1 LLSKNRYKHLFVIVV
16 NYSFLHTKKIKMANS
31 YKVSDVIL
39 QMSKNVLDHGI
50 FLLYT
55 DNQIINSN
63 QISIKNRTLTNFGS
77 CSYLGLEFDHRL
89 IASSKNTIDKYGTQ
103 FSESRIYVSVNA
115 YEELEEKLETI
126 FDAPVVITPTTT
138 LGHFS
143 NLPVLINPITDAIIV
158 DHQVHNSVQ
167 MAVQMLKG
175 SGTYVELLRHNRMDL
190 LEQRI
195 VILKNK
201 YKHIWYMADGVYSM
215 FGDKAPMKE
224 LEKLLNTYE
233 QFRLYV
239 DDAHGMSVYGKH
251 GRGYVLNEIKMHP
264 HMVMGTSLNKAFAS
278 GGGVMVY
285 PNKEM
290 ANKIRMC
297 GGPMITSGP
306 IQPAML
312 GAALASASIHL
323 SDEIIDLQNDLQDNI
338 KFARTLL
345 AKTNLPVITQ
355 TNSPVMFVGVALP
368 KVGYNLVQRLMNEG
382 FYVNLGMFPAVP
394 MKNTGIRFTIT
405 RLHTFTQIA
414 AMVKALEYHWPLA
427 LQEEG
432 ISVEEVYSSFK
443 LPNPEEIQVEQK
455 IQSLLNQT
463 LELTV
468 IHNKSIRA
476 MNRKEWDTCFIGQGN
491 FDYDGMLHL
500 EQSFM
505 NNTQEI
511 NNWLFDYFTIKDR
524 EGKIVLST
532 FTTCATQ
539 KDDMLSTAGVSA
551 HIEELRVTNPLYLTS
566 KTLLTGSFITEGNH
580 IYYDETHAL
589 YKEAFLLLFDKLS
602 ALQEKYT
609 ANSVVLRDFI
619 NIAPNMEKFFIDNGF
634 FKVAV
639 PDGHTIDL
647 TTWQTEADFVNQMN
661 AKNRYHFKTDI
672 EKNLDQVKVEVIT
685 KINKDDLAQ
694 YYKMYL
700 DVKERNLF
708 INTFD
713 IPLEFF
719 ENMFANDNTNWEL
732 LKISTMRKGKH
743 EVAAVVFCYKSN
755 STYIPLIIGMNYDFI
770 EELKIYKVS
779 LYMMMKRAKA
789 VGCTKMNLGF
799 GASLEKRKLGAQ
811 VNKATMFIQ
820 IKDSFNNAVIEEMI
834 TQTNFNKNIA

>member
-1 LLSKNRYKHLFVIVV
+1 
-16 NYSFLHTKKIKMANS
+16 MANS
-31 YKVSDVIL
+31 HAISDIIL
-39 QMSKNVLDHGI
+39 QLANNVKNYDII
-50 FLLYT
+50 FQYT

-89 IASSKNTIDKYGTQ
+89 LESSKNAIDKYGTQ

-115 YEELEEKLETI
+115 YKELEEKLETI
-126 FDAPVVITPTTT
+126 FEAPVVITPTTT

-143 NLPVLINPITDAIIV
+143 NLPVLINPLTDAIIV

-195 VILKNK
+195 LALKNK

-233 QFRLYV
+233 QFRLYI
-239 DDAHGMSVYGKH
+239 DDAHGMSVYGKN

-285 PNKEM
+285 PNSELATKV
-290 ANKIRMC
+290 RTC

-323 SDEIIDLQNDLQDNI
+323 SYEIIELQNQLQDNI

-368 KVGYNLVQRLMNEG
+368 KVGYNLVQRLMHEG

-427 LQEEG
+427 LQQEG
-432 ISVEEVYSSFK
+432 ISVEEVFSSFK
-443 LPNPEEIQVEQK
+443 LPNPEEVQVEQK
-455 IQSLLNQT
+455 VQSLLNQT

-468 IHNKSIRA
+468 IHNKSIKEID
-476 MNRKEWDTCFIGQGN
+476 RKEWDNCFIGQGN
-491 FDYDGMLHL
+491 FDYNGMLHL
-500 EQSFM
+500 EQSFR
-505 NNTQEI
+505 NNSNEI
-511 NNWLFDYFTIKDR
+511 NNWLFDYITIKDK
-524 EGKIVLST
+524 EGKVVLCT

-539 KDDMLSTAGVSA
+539 KDDMLSVAGVSA
-551 HIEELRVTNPLYLTS
+551 HIEDLRVNNPLYLTS

-580 IYYDETHAL
+580 IYYDETHPL
-589 YKEAFLLLFDKLS
+589 YKDAFLLLFDKLS
-602 ALQEKYT
+602 TLQESYS
-609 ANSVVLRDFI
+609 ANSVILRDFM

-634 FKVAV
+634 FKVSV
-639 PDGHTIDL
+639 PDGHSIDL

-661 AKNRYHFKTDI
+661 AKNRYHFKNDI
-672 EKNLDQVKVEVIT
+672 EKNINQLKVEVIT
-685 KINKDDLAQ
+685 KINKEELAQ

-719 ENMFANDNTNWEL
+719 ENMFNSDNTNWEM
-732 LKISTMRKGKH
+732 LKINTMRKDKE

-755 STYIPLIIGMNYDFI
+755 CTYTPLIIGMNYDFI

-779 LYMMMKRAKA
+779 LYMMIKRAKA
-789 VGCTKMNLGF
+789 MGCTKMNLGF

-811 VNKATMFIQ
+811 VNKATMFVQ
-820 IKDSFNNAVIEEMI
+820 IKDSFNNAVIEEMMA
-834 TQTNFNKNIA
+834 QTNFNKNIA

>member
-1 LLSKNRYKHLFVIVV
+1 
-16 NYSFLHTKKIKMANS
+16 MANS
-31 YKVSDVIL
+31 HAISDIIL
-39 QMSKNVLDHGI
+39 QLANNVKNYDII
-50 FLLYT
+50 FQYT

-89 IASSKNTIDKYGTQ
+89 IESSKNTIDKYGTQ

-115 YEELEEKLETI
+115 YKELEEKLEAI
-126 FDAPVVITPTTT
+126 FDASVVVTPTTT

-143 NLPVLINPITDAIIV
+143 NLPVLINPLTDAIIV

-175 SGTYVELLRHNRMDL
+175 AGTYVELLRHNRMDL

-195 VILKNK
+195 MILKNK

-215 FGDKAPMKE
+215 FGDKAPMKD

-233 QFRLYV
+233 QFRLYI

-285 PNKEM
+285 PNSELASKV
-290 ANKIRMC
+290 RTC

-405 RLHTFTQIA
+405 KLHTFTQIA

-427 LQEEG
+427 LQQEG
-432 ISVEEVYSSFK
+432 VSIEEVYSCFK
-443 LPNPEEIQVEQK
+443 IPKPEEVQVQK
-455 IQSLLNQT
+455 QVQSFLNQT
-463 LELTV
+463 LELSV
-468 IHNKSIRA
+468 AHYKSIQDI
-476 MNRKEWDTCFIGQGN
+476 NKEEWNNCFEGQGN

-500 EQSFM
+500 EQSFR
-505 NNTQEI
+505 NNSNEVS
-511 NNWLFDYFTIKDR
+511 NWVFDYITIKDKK
-524 EGKIVLST
+524 GSIVLST

-551 HIEELRVTNPLYLTS
+551 YIEELRVNNPLYLTS

-580 IYYDETHAL
+580 IYYDESHPL
-589 YKEAFLLLFDKLS
+589 YKDAFLLLFDQLS
-602 ALQEKYT
+602 TMQEKYT
-609 ANSVVLRDFI
+609 ANSVILRDFMNI
-619 NIAPNMEKFFIDNGF
+619 NPVMEKFFIDNGF
-634 FKVAV
+634 FKVSV

-647 TTWQTEADFVNQMN
+647 TTWQTETDFVSQMN

-672 EKNLDQVKVEVIT
+672 EKNSSHIKVEVMT
-685 KINKDDLAQ
+685 KISKEDLAQ
-694 YYKMYL
+694 YYKMYI

-713 IPLEFF
+713 IPFGFF
-719 ENMFANDNTNWEL
+719 ENMFNKDNINWEL
-732 LKISTMRKGKH
+732 LKMSTMNDNKE
-743 EVAAVVFCYKSN
+743 EVASVVFCYKSGN
-755 STYIPLIIGMNYDFI
+755 TYIPLIIGMNYDFI
-770 EELKIYKVS
+770 EKLKIYKVS
-779 LYMMMKRAKA
+779 LYMMMKRAKQL
-789 VGCTKMNLGF
+789 GCTQMNLGF

-811 VNKATMFIQ
+811 VNKSTMFIQ
-820 IKDSFNNAVIEEMI
+820 IKDSFNNSVIEEMI
-834 TQTNFNKNIA
+834 AQKSFNKNMA